1 MDDAAAA
8 RNFLKTLHALM
19 EYAIALKMRKD
30 DPTVGVK
37 RPEIKGEGFKT
48 WDESHIAIYRERHA
62 IGTRARLALELLLN
76 VGSRRGDVVGLGRQH
91 VRDGEFTYRAG
102 KTGTLVEGAPCCRSW
117 RKHLPPWQATISPS
131 SRPILAS
138 RSLQRALETGSEKCA
153 T

>member
-1 MDDAAAA
+1 LERGHVDRMVAAKWTTPAAA

-48 WDESHIAIYRERHA
+48 WDESHIAIYGEHHA

-91 VRDGEFTYRAG
+91 VRDGEFTYIGQERRERWSS
-102 KTGTLVEGAPCCRSW
+102 VCPCCRSW

-131 SRPILAS
+131 
-138 RSLQRALETGSEKCA
+138 
-153 T
+153 